1 MKPATVIDFT
11 TWMARPQTRLV
22 MEALSAGGQEPR
34 FVGGCVRDTLLG
46 LPVRDIDIA
55 TPEIPERV
63 IELIEKAG
71 LRAVPTGIDHGT
83 ITAVSDGVSFE
94 ITTLRRDIE
103 TYGRRARVGFTKDWA
118 EDAARR
124 DLTLNALYCD
134 SNGNVF
140 DSVGGLVDLKAGRI
154 RFVGDART
162 RIKED
167 ILRILRYFRFS
178 AFYGCGPADE
188 AALSACREMAPLI
201 KNLSVERVWKELST
215 LLLAPDPTLTLS
227 LMATHGI
234 LPHLLPEA
242 VRIDLLGPLI
252 RAEVEAETSPNYLR
266 RLAIIVEL
274 DKEGAHALAARLK
287 FSSTDRERF
296 SSLCAPPK
304 RPDAKADFKENRVV
318 LYHLGQDL
326 FAELTLI
333 GATYF
338 PEQDWFR
345 LMSLPEKTVV
355 PKFSVSGQDIID
367 MGVPA
372 GRQIGNLLGQVE
384 SWWIAGDFGADRDA
398 CLKYLC
404 SIVPTRS

>member
-11 TWMARPQTRLV
+11 TWMAWPQTRLV

-46 LPVRDIDIA
+46 LPVKDVDIA
-55 TPEIPERV
+55 TPEIPEKV

-71 LRAVPTGIDHGT
+71 LRAVPTGINHGT
-83 ITAVSDGVSFE
+83 ITAVSDGVPFE

-134 SNGNVF
+134 LNGNVS
-140 DSVGGLVDLKAGRI
+140 DPVGGWVDLKAGRI

-162 RIKED
+162 RIEED
-167 ILRILRYFRFS
+167 ILRILRYFRFF

-242 VRIDLLGPLI
+242 VRIDLLGPLV
-252 RAEVEAETSPNYLR
+252 RVEVESETSPHYLR
-266 RLAIIVEL
+266 R
-274 DKEGAHALAARLK
+274 
-287 FSSTDRERF
+287 
-296 SSLCAPPK
+296 
-304 RPDAKADFKENRVV
+304 
-318 LYHLGQDL
+318 
-326 FAELTLI
+326 
-333 GATYF
+333 
-338 PEQDWFR
+338 
-345 LMSLPEKTVV
+345 
-355 PKFSVSGQDIID
+355 
-367 MGVPA
+367 
-372 GRQIGNLLGQVE
+372 
-384 SWWIAGDFGADRDA
+384 
-398 CLKYLC
+398 
-404 SIVPTRS
+404 